1 MYIPK
6 RGFEN
11 GPEDKIKYF
20 PMRELPD
27 LDQTLIDTMIEVDD
41 NLSDEDLGYF
51 VPMCNGRP
59 WHHYQNERVT
69 Q

>member
-1 MYIPK
+1 MYSPR
-6 RGFEN
+6 RGFED

-20 PMRELPD
+20 PMRALPD
-27 LDQTLIDTMIEVDD
+27 LDQTLIDTMITINDD
-41 NLSDEDLGYF
+41 SSDKDFGYF

-59 WHHYQNERVT
+59 WRVLSKESVT